1 MDYYFLI
8 ITIIDVFVLGI
19 MCILTKYNET
29 LNKQRKQWFIRS
41 FVLIIVISVL
51 EVVTVAVDKGP
62 VSLRWLNI
70 IANYL
75 GFGLTPAVPIFLAHV
90 TWLCVSLL
98 AILFLTYCNGM
109 WQQLDGLTGL
119 LNQNSYLN
127 KTDALSQNGTLIVF
141 DIDDF
146 KKINDNY
153 GHLIGDQCLKEIA
166 ASIKK
171 AYSKDGFCYRIGG
184 DEFFVLLKENADAEA
199 DYRKLINELNS
210 RRKMQNYLPYV
221 SIGSA

>member
-1 MDYYFLI
+1 
-8 ITIIDVFVLGI
+8 
-19 MCILTKYNET
+19 
-29 LNKQRKQWFIRS
+29 
-41 FVLIIVISVL
+41 
-51 EVVTVAVDKGP
+51 
-62 VSLRWLNI
+62 
-70 IANYL
+70 
-75 GFGLTPAVPIFLAHV
+75 
-90 TWLCVSLL
+90 
-98 AILFLTYCNGM
+98 M

-171 AYSKDGFCYRIGG
+171 AYSKDGFCYRIDG
-184 DEFFVLLKENADAEA
+184 DEFCVLLKENADAEA

>member
-1 MDYYFLI
+1 M
-8 ITIIDVFVLGI
+8 
-19 MCILTKYNET
+19 
-29 LNKQRKQWFIRS
+29 
-41 FVLIIVISVL
+41 
-51 EVVTVAVDKGP
+51 
-62 VSLRWLNI
+62 
-70 IANYL
+70 
-75 GFGLTPAVPIFLAHV
+75 
-90 TWLCVSLL
+90 
-98 AILFLTYCNGM
+98 
-109 WQQLDGLTGL
+109 DGLTGL

-171 AYSKDGFCYRIGG
+171 AYSKDGFCYRIDG
-184 DEFFVLLKENADAEA
+184 DEFCVLLKENADAEA

-221 SIGSA
+221 SIGSASFTAGDDILTVKETADQNMYQFKRRKKAGK